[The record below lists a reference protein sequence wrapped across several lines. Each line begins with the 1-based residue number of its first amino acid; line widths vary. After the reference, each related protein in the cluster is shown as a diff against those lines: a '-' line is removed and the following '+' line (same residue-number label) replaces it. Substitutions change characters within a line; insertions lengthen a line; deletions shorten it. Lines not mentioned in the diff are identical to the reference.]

1 MRIND
6 ACIYTEDKLT
16 DKLKM
21 EIRDES
27 HVDTGEMLYY
37 TRVKVVYNSQD
48 KIDVWIDSTDYFKYV
63 EAYRDRTGQPPLLE
77 ILLNSQEFADCKQ
90 IILKAVAE
98 EKKEQIKKELL
109 K

>member
-6 ACIYTEDKLT
+6 ACQYTADRLT

-27 HVDTGEMLYY
+27 LIDTGEMLYY

-77 ILLNSQEFADCKQ
+77 MLLNSQEFADCKR
-90 IILKAVAE
+90 IILTAIAE
-98 EKKEQIKKELL
+98 EKKEQIKEELL

>member
-6 ACIYTEDKLT
+6 ACQYTAERLT
-16 DKLKM
+16 EKLKM

-27 HVDTGEMLYY
+27 HVDSGQMLYY
-37 TRVKVVYNSQD
+37 TRVNVVYNSQD

-77 ILLNSQEFADCKQ
+77 MLLNSSEFADCKR
-90 IILKAVAE
+90 IILAAIAE
-98 EKKEQIKKELL
+98 EKKEEIKKELT